1 MVDPVNQP
9 LLGILIRRIF
19 LAICVFFCVKIDWH
33 THVKIDWHTHINM
46 SNNADGEHI
55 MPYRDCNSQFEP
67 FGDKNDKIM
76 TV

>member
-9 LLGILIRRIF
+9 LLGILIRRIC

-33 THVKIDWHTHINM
+33 THINM
-46 SNNADGEHI
+46 PNNADGEHI
-55 MPYRDCNSQFEP
+55 MPYRDCNSEFEP